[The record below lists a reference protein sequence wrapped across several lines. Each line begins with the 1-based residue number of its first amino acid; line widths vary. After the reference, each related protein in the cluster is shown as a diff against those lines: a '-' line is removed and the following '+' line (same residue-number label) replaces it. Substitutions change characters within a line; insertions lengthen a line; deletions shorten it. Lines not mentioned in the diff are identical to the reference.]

1 VTPEGLH
8 HLAIKVNDP
17 VRVAA
22 FYRDVLGLAEVARH
36 PFADGTVRSI
46 WLALG
51 GDAILMIE
59 RSIHGGGGPGEVAF
73 ADDPPGI
80 HLVALRIRPEDRTVW
95 RERLAAARRPVEHET
110 EWTLYAR
117 DPEGNRVGL
126 SCLPLSP
133 PRSSG

>member
-1 VTPEGLH
+1 M
-8 HLAIKVNDP
+8 AIKVNDP
-17 VRVAA
+17 ERVAT

-36 PFADGTVRSI
+36 PFTDGTVRSV

-59 RSIHGGGGPGEVAF
+59 RSIRGGGGTTLVAF

-80 HLVALRIRPEDRTVW
+80 HLVALRIRPEDRTAW
-95 RERLAAARRPVEHET
+95 RERLAAAGQPVVHET

-126 SCLPLSP
+126 SCLPFSP